1 MSIYRGIGGPGDAS
15 NDASVNLV
23 SGLAQQTAADRALAQ
38 TSEATAAARAAEAV
52 ISAAAAATSATAS
65 ASSATTAGNS
75 LTAAQAAQAA
85 AELALDSFD
94 DIWLGAKSTDPVVDN
109 DGNSLTAGAAYFN
122 TTTNKLKVYSGTV
135 WVILQDGITTVSAD
149 TNPQLGGNLDLND
162 KELTGALNL
171 IGALNLTGALNLS
184 RITVASH
191 ATTADIWTGAG
202 NQIDWTGTAT
212 TTAFPN
218 APKAG
223 IERTLMCAGACSF
236 TAGTYFLIDGVN
248 SGDTITCAAN
258 DQIIVKA
265 ISTTHYRLS
274 RIRYDGKA
282 QVSAGGGLT
291 QASIMAYI

>member
-1 MSIYRGIGGPGDAS
+1 LSIYRGIGGPGDA
-15 NDASVNLV
+15 NNNASVNLV
-23 SGLAQQTAADRALAQ
+23 SGLAQATAADRALAQ

-52 ISAAAAATSATAS
+52 ISAAAAVVSAS
-65 ASSATTAGNS
+65 ASAGSATTSSNN
-75 LTAAQAAQAA
+75 LTAALAAQTA

-94 DIWLGAKSTDPVVDN
+94 DIWLGAKSSNPAYDN
-109 DGNSLTAGAAYFN
+109 DGNTLVAGAAYFN
-122 TTTNKLKVYSGTV
+122 TSTNKLLVYSGAA
-135 WVILQDGITTVSAD
+135 WVILQDGITSLSGD
-149 TNPQLGGNLDLND
+149 TSPQLGGNLDLNN
-162 KELTGALNL
+162 KVLE
-171 IGALNLTGALNLS
+171 GALNLTGALNLS

-202 NQIDWTGTAT
+202 NQINWTGTVT

-236 TAGTYFLIDGVN
+236 TAGTYLLIDGVN

-282 QVSAGGGLT
+282 QVSAGGLT